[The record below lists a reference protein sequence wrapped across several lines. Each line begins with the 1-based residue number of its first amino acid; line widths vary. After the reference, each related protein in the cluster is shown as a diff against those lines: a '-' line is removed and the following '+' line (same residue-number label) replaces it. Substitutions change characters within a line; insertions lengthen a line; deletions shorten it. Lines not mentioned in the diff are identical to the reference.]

1 MIPCLFRKL
10 RFKLTM
16 FSCESKSMNSVFIL
30 EAIVLTSSA
39 DTFESNYF
47 IEITNHFIVTSCI
60 VSENDFA
67 MLTKYLTGSCPE
79 IRHGNDKICEFVLG
93 HLDLMRA
100 PSG

>member
-1 MIPCLFRKL
+1 
-10 RFKLTM
+10 M

-30 EAIVLTSSA
+30 EAMVLTSSA

-47 IEITNHFIVTSCI
+47 IEIKNHFIVTSF

-79 IRHGNDKICEFVLG
+79 IRHGNDKIYEFVLG
-93 HLDLMRA
+93 HLNLMRA

>member
-1 MIPCLFRKL
+1 
-10 RFKLTM
+10 M

-30 EAIVLTSSA
+30 EAMVLTSSA

-47 IEITNHFIVTSCI
+47 IEIKNHHLIVTSF

-79 IRHGNDKICEFVLG
+79 IRHGNDKLYEFVLG
-93 HLDLMRA
+93 YLNLLIA
-100 PSG
+100 PSD

>member
-1 MIPCLFRKL
+1 
-10 RFKLTM
+10 M

-30 EAIVLTSSA
+30 EAMVLTSSA

-47 IEITNHFIVTSCI
+47 IEIKNHFIVTSF

-79 IRHGNDKICEFVLG
+79 LRHGNDEIYEFVFG
-93 HLDLMRA
+93 HLNLMRA